1 MDPGEYARL
10 RLSAG
15 DPDELDGVWREPED
29 DEPFSCDSL
38 PGFSDGDYP
47 PWLALEL
54 EHHLPNVILK
64 RFATREF
71 SFVSG
76 PFYRIDAKHR
86 DAILK
91 ALADSGLTQEKRED
105 LVFW

>member
-1 MDPGEYARL
+1 MLTADTATFDDIP
-10 RLSAG
+10 
-15 DPDELDGVWREPED
+15 REPED
-29 DEPFSCDSL
+29 NEPFSSDSL

-54 EHHLPNVILK
+54 CRHLPSAVLK

-71 SFVSG
+71 SWVSG
-76 PFYRIDAKHR
+76 SFYRIDVKHR

-91 ALADSGLTQEKRED
+91 ALADSALTLEERED